1 MNEPQE
7 SSERESQAVVTS
19 SEEADQLL
27 RSNLPYQS
35 IIFAM
40 DGANDVAKITHVI
53 LKYQK
58 TLRSLTLDLGPHLS

>member
-40 DGANDVAKITHVI
+40 DVLTI
-53 LKYQK
+53 LQK
-58 TLRSLTLDLGPHLS
+58 PAR